1 MSPASESE
9 RLEEE
14 EPLRLTLGP
23 APRWSLRLNLLPST
37 LMEAGLLRRAGGA
50 GKKAGGELG
59 PGMGVLGLSLALERK
74 PETPA
79 EMLGALLA
87 GRLGGRLG
95 QSECVG
101 EEEEEEEEEEG
112 GAAAPWSMVGWD
124 KRRQNRV
131 AYIYI

>member
-23 APRWSLRLNLLPST
+23 APRRSLRLNLLPSM

-59 PGMGVLGLSLALERK
+59 PGLGVLGLSLALERK

-87 GRLGGRLG
+87 GWLGGRLG

-101 EEEEEEEEEEG
+101 EEEEEEEEEG

-124 KRRQNRV
+124 KRRQTRA

>member
-1 MSPASESE
+1 
-9 RLEEE
+9 
-14 EPLRLTLGP
+14 
-23 APRWSLRLNLLPST
+23 
-37 LMEAGLLRRAGGA
+37 MEAGLLRRAGGA

-59 PGMGVLGLSLALERK
+59 PGLGVLGLSLALERK

-101 EEEEEEEEEEG
+101 EEEEEEEEEEEG

-124 KRRQNRV
+124 KRRQNR
-131 AYIYI
+131 AASIYIYNIIYIWSNTCSPSSPPLSTALPARPATQWRKSR